1 MVVMKASLMT
11 GFRSYSQ
18 RFNMPPQVDP
28 TMAPMRNTAARGT
41 ETLPSL
47 RWMTLPMMA
56 LAKMWKRSVPTA
68 RMPLMPALI
77 SAGAMMKPPPAPMQP
92 VISPAITPI
101 PIEARKMVVE

>member
-1 MVVMKASLMT
+1 M
-11 GFRSYSQ
+11 
-18 RFNMPPQVDP
+18 
-28 TMAPMRNTAARGT
+28 MAPIRKTTASGT

-77 SAGAMMKPPPAPMQP
+77 SAGAMMNPPPAPMQP
-92 VISPAITPI
+92 VIRPAMMPM
-101 PIEARKMVVE
+101 PIEARKMAVE